1 MPCAHARERRKANVA
16 NYPGIFITFEGG
28 DGVGKSTH
36 IRFLADALERR
47 GFEVLCLRE
56 PGGTAVGERLR
67 EVVLDP
73 AHEAMSARAE
83 LLIYEAARA
92 QIVDEV
98 IRPALARGTVVLCDR
113 FFDSTVAYQAFGRG
127 IDRAFVDAANRFAA
141 GGLMPDRTILLT
153 LGPAEAGADSGLDR
167 AAHRAQADRLEL
179 AGRDFHAR
187 VVEGFLT
194 LAAEE
199 PARVRVVD
207 SSGARSLTSAMIF
220 HELSDLFSWMR
231 DANVCNEDFFA
242 VLDDPRLAGVSLYHG
257 SVTNDLSPCHEQ
269 GGEGRG

>member
-1 MPCAHARERRKANVA
+1 MTGSQ
-16 NYPGIFITFEGG
+16 GIFITFEGG

-47 GFEVLCLRE
+47 GFEVLRLRE

-73 AHEAMSARAE
+73 AHGDMSDRAE

-92 QIVDEV
+92 QIVEEV
-98 IRPALARGTVVLCDR
+98 IRPALARGAVVLCDR

-127 IDRAFVDAANRFAA
+127 IDRAFVDAANRFAT
-141 GGLMPDRTILLT
+141 GGLVPDRTILLT
-153 LGPAEAGADSGLDR
+153 LGPAEVAANSGLDR

-179 AGRDFHAR
+179 AGHDFHAR
-187 VVEGFLT
+187 VAAGFLSI
-194 LAAEE
+194 AAEE
-199 PARVRVVD
+199 PQRVRVVD

-220 HELSDLFSWMR
+220 HELSDLFAWMR
-231 DANVCNEDFFA
+231 DANVCSEDFFA
-242 VLDDPRLAGVSLYHG
+242 VLDDPRLADSSLYHS
-257 SVTNDLSPCHEQ
+257 SVTNDLSLCH
-269 GGEGRG
+269 GGGGAHG